1 MNAYAAQSV
10 ERSSSVGRPKKFTPE
25 RIWQII
31 NLVERGKS
39 PAEIAQLIG
48 VPVGSLSVTC
58 SRLGI
63 SLRPPRL
70 GNGVRQLRRAKP
82 VYTASTEERRSS
94 EPPDAETTPSPL
106 KHGVET
112 SSVENT
118 AHRPPLAEFSFHL
131 TYKGRERTYPI
142 PLTSDVLKQLA
153 LEAALQKLTLGELI
167 TRLMRATLEK
177 HNTVMNA

>member
-1 MNAYAAQSV
+1 MNVYAAQSV

-25 RIWQII
+25 RIGQII

-48 VPVGSLSVTC
+48 VTVGSLSVTC

-70 GNGVRQLRRAKP
+70 RNGVRQLRAAKS
-82 VYTASTEERRSS
+82 VYTEPMDKPTG
-94 EPPDAETTPSPL
+94 PPDAETTPTPL
-106 KHGVET
+106 RHGAET
-112 SSVENT
+112 SSVENP

-167 TRLMRATLEK
+167 TRLMRATLQK